1 MESALGSAPMNKQN
15 SQIGAGCLGC
25 GALFAIV
32 HSCIATSGVTY
43 FNSEV
48 ERWERMRSEDIASG
62 ADPLILMIDEG
73 AIDDNT
79 TNMQASGGCACCAG
93 FIGLLG
99 VGGAVGLFLRS
110 RKAEA

>member
-1 MESALGSAPMNKQN
+1 MNKQN

-25 GALFAIV
+25 GALLAIV
-32 HSCIATSGVTY
+32 LSCAATGGVPY

-48 ERWERMRSEDIASG
+48 ERWERMRSEDTISG
-62 ADPLILMIDEG
+62 QSDLLLMIDDH
-73 AIDDNT
+73 AIEENT
-79 TNMQASGGCACCAG
+79 NYMYGSGGCACCAG

-99 VGGAVGLFLRS
+99 IGGAVGLFLRS